1 MQTHPKYKSKEEETV
16 IPPTSEMPVAAPM
29 RPTVRQTV
37 AVRHAHAFLAHSSLM
52 GAYDVRKALEYAL
65 SKAGGAQ

>member
-1 MQTHPKYKSKEEETV
+1 M
-16 IPPTSEMPVAAPM
+16 PPTSEMPVAAPM

-65 SKAGGAQ
+65 SKAGGAE

>member
-1 MQTHPKYKSKEEETV
+1 MSKAA
-16 IPPTSEMPVAAPM
+16 IPFALATADAV
-29 RPTVRQTV
+29 QTV

-65 SKAGGAQ
+65 SKAGGAE